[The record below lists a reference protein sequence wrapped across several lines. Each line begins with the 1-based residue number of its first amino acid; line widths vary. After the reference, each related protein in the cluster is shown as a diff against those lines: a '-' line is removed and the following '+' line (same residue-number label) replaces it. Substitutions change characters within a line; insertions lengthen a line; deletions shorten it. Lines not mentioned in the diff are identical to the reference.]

1 MQNVQEFLIAAVA
14 FIVLVGLMVVVH
26 EFGHFIVAKLFK
38 IRVEAFSFGFGPRLF
53 GIKYGETDYKVC
65 LLPLGGFVKMTGEN
79 PGETE
84 HANDPAAFTSH
95 PRWQRMLVGLA
106 GPVANFILAF
116 VLMLFYYGFINEEPR
131 HELQTTTVEWVIDG
145 SPAATAGLAPGDV
158 IRKFDNVNNPSWDQV
173 NQRVSINLN
182 QTVGMVVDRGGKEVP
197 LSMHVPDAPKGQDF
211 EFGELGLIPQ
221 FIQGPIGVQHVEP
234 GTPAAQAG
242 LRDGD
247 AIVTV
252 DGHGFHTV
260 IALLSYLQ
268 AGQGKPVSLEV
279 TRNGATQPPIIA
291 HPAKVDGD
299 EWKLGFQP
307 TPVPYGSD
315 PLSFGKAV
323 VKSKNFCLQNS
334 TLIVEVLGRLFTRQV
349 SVSQL
354 SGPVGIARMAGTA
367 AQTKDWLSKFTLAA
381 AISLNLGILNLV
393 PFPILDGGM
402 IMLLLV
408 ESIIRQDISTMVKE
422 RIYQAAFVLI
432 MVFFAFIIFNDVTK
446 LPIFTHIKP

>member
-1 MQNVQEFLIAAVA
+1 ML
-14 FIVLVGLMVVVH
+14 LGL
-26 EFGHFIVAKLFK
+26 G
-38 IRVEAFSFGFGPRLF
+38 
-53 GIKYGETDYKVC
+53 
-65 LLPLGGFVKMTGEN
+65 
-79 PGETE
+79 
-84 HANDPAAFTSH
+84 
-95 PRWQRMLVGLA
+95 

-145 SPAATAGLAPGDV
+145 SPAATAGFAPGDV
-158 IRKFDNVNNPSWDQV
+158 IRKFENVNNPSWDQV

-279 TRNGATQPPIIA
+279 TR
-291 HPAKVDGD
+291 
-299 EWKLGFQP
+299 
-307 TPVPYGSD
+307 
-315 PLSFGKAV
+315 
-323 VKSKNFCLQNS
+323 
-334 TLIVEVLGRLFTRQV
+334 
-349 SVSQL
+349 
-354 SGPVGIARMAGTA
+354 
-367 AQTKDWLSKFTLAA
+367 
-381 AISLNLGILNLV
+381 
-393 PFPILDGGM
+393 
-402 IMLLLV
+402 
-408 ESIIRQDISTMVKE
+408 
-422 RIYQAAFVLI
+422 
-432 MVFFAFIIFNDVTK
+432 
-446 LPIFTHIKP
+446 